1 MCTETVRRRP
11 SRAFRGTSTCSSRA
25 RRRRSSFFAGQ
36 VAEARRRRCPVEP
49 AFAARRRRPVLL
61 RTGRPQYLC
70 RQPPSPPPRNVS
82 IRVPVSTASRRFS
95 GRGATLSYCYIVT
108 ERHTSPTSSPTTSN
122 STIAARSPRGS
133 VSHNFAQLR
142 SCTARGVVS
151 NDDGAHSPSTSSFAA
166 ATSSRAL
173 LEQGRRRGQAPR
185 VARYAASSS
194 PRASLYRE
202 R

>member
-1 MCTETVRRRP
+1 M
-11 SRAFRGTSTCSSRA
+11 
-25 RRRRSSFFAGQ
+25 
-36 VAEARRRRCPVEP
+36 
-49 AFAARRRRPVLL
+49 
-61 RTGRPQYLC
+61 
-70 RQPPSPPPRNVS
+70 
-82 IRVPVSTASRRFS
+82 
-95 GRGATLSYCYIVT
+95 SYCYIVT
-108 ERHTSPTSSPTTSN
+108 ERHASSTSSPTTSN

-173 LEQGRRRGQAPR
+173 LEQGRRRGRAPR

-202 R
+202 RRARVMGDASAADGAGPRRAAIARQGEQGLQLTRNCAASTGAVSLLSERSAYNHECGPRTAACACRLQQ

>member
-1 MCTETVRRRP
+1 MLHGPRRPRRVRTKTVRRRP

-82 IRVPVSTASRRFS
+82 IRVPVSTALTRCS
-95 GRGATLSYCYIVT
+95 GIGATLSYCIIVT
-108 ERHTSPTSSPTTSN
+108 ERHASSTSSPETSN
-122 STIAARSPRGS
+122 STIAARRPLTTSHRAPHFSGTRPARRLDRFAFRESRCAQASRRLHPREKRPGAGLHAIATATAS
-133 VSHNFAQLR
+133 V
-142 SCTARGVVS
+142 
-151 NDDGAHSPSTSSFAA
+151 
-166 ATSSRAL
+166 
-173 LEQGRRRGQAPR
+173 
-185 VARYAASSS
+185 
-194 PRASLYRE
+194 
-202 R
+202 